1 MASSKKAVIMSM
13 AGLQRSAATLRRF
26 LPAAI
31 WRPLGALAN
40 GIITPFRFS
49 LATGHWKSSIAMS
62 ARAAD
67 GTPLPWY
74 TYPAID
80 FLAQRDFRSCHILEF
95 GGGQSTLWWSAR
107 AGSVLTVERD
117 AEWFTRLKSRVAP
130 NVSLHHIPVDRVTR
144 TVQPVKDL
152 IAASA
157 IQKFDIIVVDGH
169 LRQEATALAF
179 DYLAPL
185 GAIILDNSEG
195 YGFYAEI
202 KERLCR
208 RIDFF
213 GFAPGVT
220 RRHCTSIVFV
230 DDCFLL
236 RPDVPIPVIEDAKS

>member
-1 MASSKKAVIMSM
+1 MVSFKKAVIMSM
-13 AGLQRSAATLRRF
+13 ADLQRSAATLRRL

-31 WRPLGALAN
+31 WHPLRALAN
-40 GIITPFRFS
+40 AITTPIRFS
-49 LATGHWKSSIAMS
+49 LSTGHWKSSIAMS

-80 FLAQRDFRSCHILEF
+80 FLAQRDFQNCDVLEF
-95 GGGQSTLWWSAR
+95 GGGQSTLWWSTKGR
-107 AGSVLTVERD
+107 SVLTIEED
-117 AEWFTRLKSRVAP
+117 ATWFARLRSQVGP
-130 NVSLHHIPVDRVTR
+130 NVSLHHIPVDRMTR
-144 TVQPVKDL
+144 TVQPVADL
-152 IAASA
+152 IAANPVR
-157 IQKFDIIVVDGH
+157 KFDVIVVDGH
-169 LRQEATALAF
+169 LRKEVAALAF

-195 YGFYAEI
+195 YGFYDEI
-202 KERLCR
+202 KKRPCR

-213 GFAPGVT
+213 GFAPGVP

-236 RPDVPIPVIEDAKS
+236 RPDIPIPVIEGNR